1 MVNVLIVSKSNS
13 YCVKL
18 LNNLCNNNS
27 EIRITNIV
35 NSIEDMYKITS
46 ISTFDI
52 ILIDF
57 NLLLYSKL
65 DKGLDNFMKKYKKSI
80 IILNTKNE
88 IITNYSNSNY
98 IIKTNFNEISKKIL
112 KISSKKTQNKII
124 KKKIKKELEYLGYKP
139 SHLGTIYLSEIIFM
153 MYSSQFEGSLQKI
166 IYPRI
171 GKLHKKS
178 TNTIKCNVINA
189 TALMY
194 CECPEEKFMN
204 YFGKFTSAR
213 FGPKTVIYT
222 ILNKLSS

>member
-80 IILNTKNE
+80 IILN
-88 IITNYSNSNY
+88 
-98 IIKTNFNEISKKIL
+98 
-112 KISSKKTQNKII
+112 
-124 KKKIKKELEYLGYKP
+124 
-139 SHLGTIYLSEIIFM
+139 
-153 MYSSQFEGSLQKI
+153 SLQNN
-166 IYPRI
+166 
-171 GKLHKKS
+171 G
-178 TNTIKCNVINA
+178 
-189 TALMY
+189 
-194 CECPEEKFMN
+194 
-204 YFGKFTSAR
+204 
-213 FGPKTVIYT
+213 
-222 ILNKLSS
+222 